1 LLRGKHAENLYDP
14 CRDDDRGA
22 RRPKP
27 GPAQDTKQPA
37 KSFAIFFYETP
48 QAFANRTNKNAAG
61 YWKKWTSYIGSI
73 QGSGAMES
81 GSGLL
86 PPTISAEIDK
96 RGERKVGTRGV
107 RLSGFV
113 VVKVATMKDAT
124 AIARRSPAI
133 GYGGKVEVREV
144 LPMSQ
149 DQGGK

>member
-1 LLRGKHAENLYDP
+1 MLKTFTILAAMTIAVLAAPNTAQAQE
-14 CRDDDRGA
+14 
-22 RRPKP
+22 PKP
-27 GPAQDTKQPA
+27 TA

-48 QAFANRTNKNAAG
+48 QAFANRTNKNATG

-73 QGSGAMES
+73 QGSGGMES

-96 RGERKVGTRGV
+96 RGVRKVGTRGV

-113 VVKVATMKDAT
+113 VVKVATIKDAI